1 MYDRIWKRCIDVLLS
16 VLGIA
21 AFCLPMLAIALIIAA
36 EDPGPVIFR
45 QERYG
50 LHQTKFRLLKFRT
63 MRLDT
68 PPDLPTEMLRDPER
82 YLLRCGRALRKY
94 SLDELP
100 QLFNILRGDMSFVGP
115 RPLIGRGNE
124 RAVID
129 EREKYGANDVRP
141 GLTGW
146 AQINGRDLVDNM
158 EKARLDGEYVRC
170 ESFFFDCRCFFR
182 TIGKVITHDGVVE
195 GRRDVMNQE
204 TTKAQDVTLVILAA
218 GIGSRYGGVKQLA
231 PVGPEGEV
239 IIDYSI
245 HDALAAG
252 FNKIVFILRR
262 DIFGDFREVL
272 GDRLEKIFRAHGV
285 RWQYVFQELV
295 DPPEGR
301 TKPWGTG
308 QALLSCA
315 PVLHEPFAVINADD
329 YYGREAY
336 VRAADF
342 LRRCD
347 PGKPDAYGMVGFVL
361 KNTLSDNG
369 GVTRGICVRDENGL
383 LTGIRETHDIVKTA
397 DGAAADGRTLDT
409 ESLVSMNLWMLTPAF
424 TARLEKGFAAF
435 REGMTDPRKDEYLLP
450 DIVDRLLKNGEA
462 TVEVLSTED
471 KWFGVTYHD
480 DLPVVQEAIATLHA
494 QGVYR
499 EPLYSD
505 IP

>member
-1 MYDRIWKRCIDVLLS
+1 MYMD
-16 VLGIA
+16 
-21 AFCLPMLAIALIIAA
+21 A
-36 EDPGPVIFR
+36 EARRAELEKHNEKDGPVFKIANDPR
-45 QERYG
+45 ITRVG
-50 LHQTKFRLLKFRT
+50 KFLRRT
-63 MRLDT
+63 
-68 PPDLPTEMLRDPER
+68 
-82 YLLRCGRALRKY
+82 

-100 QLFNILRGDMSFVGP
+100 QLFNILKGDMSFVGP

-129 EREKYGANDVRP
+129 EREKSGANDVRP

-146 AQINGRDLVDNM
+146 AQINGRDLVDNG
-158 EKARLDGEYVRC
+158 EKAKLDGEYVRRQ
-170 ESFFFDCRCFFR
+170 SFWFDCRCFFR

-195 GRRDVMNQE
+195 GRRDVMNRDSAK
-204 TTKAQDVTLVILAA
+204 TQDVTLVILAA

-231 PVGPEGEV
+231 PVGPGGEV

-262 DIFGDFREVL
+262 DIFSDFRETL
-272 GDRLEKIFRAHGV
+272 GDRLEEIFRAHGV
-285 RWQYVFQELV
+285 RWEYVFQELT

-308 QALLSCA
+308 QALLCCA

-336 VRAADF
+336 DKAADF

-347 PGKPDAYGMVGFVL
+347 PARPDAYGMVGFVL

-383 LTGIRETHDIVKTA
+383 LTGINETHDIVKTP
-397 DGAAADGRTLDT
+397 DGAAADGRALDT
-409 ESLVSMNLWMLTPAF
+409 EALVSMNLWMLTPAF
-424 TARLEKGFAAF
+424 TARLEDGFAAF
-435 REGMTDPRKDEYLLP
+435 RRDLADPLKSEYLLP
-450 DIVDRLLKNGEA
+450 DIVDRLLKSGEA

-471 KWFGVTYHD
+471 KWFGVTYHE
-480 DLPVVQEAIATLHA
+480 DLPAVQEAIAALHA